1 MYVLLLLPCSH
12 YKTLTV
18 ILLQVYVLFPTR
30 TASVVFCT
38 KATLSTHK
46 PLQAVE
52 PNVEFGALLQDI
64 YNEMIH
70 NAQYQGRKAILR

>member
-1 MYVLLLLPCSH
+1 MAVLLVLPCSY

-30 TASVVFCT
+30 IASVVFST
-38 KATLSTHK
+38 KAAFSTHK
-46 PLQAVE
+46 PLQAIE
-52 PNVEFGALLQDI
+52 PNLEFRALLRDV

-70 NAQYQGRKAILR
+70 NAQYQGGAAI